1 MSFLFKT
8 TPSSP
13 LSQRRKATD
22 TKGNMAAPL
31 SLRTPEEAGM
41 FAALPAFL
49 TLDHDDRFA
58 MPRHPLGAEK
68 APSQDR
74 GIVMRLS

>member
-13 LSQRRKATD
+13 LSNRRKATD

-41 FAALPAFL
+41 FAALPSFI
-49 TLDHDDRFA
+49 TSDYDDCFA
-58 MPRHPLGAEK
+58 MPRHHLGTEA
-68 APSQDR
+68 ALCHD
-74 GIVMRLS
+74 

>member
-8 TPSSP
+8 TPPSP

-41 FAALPAFL
+41 FAALPSFL
-49 TLDHDDRFA
+49 TSLYDDCFA
-58 MPRHPLGAEK
+58 MPRHPLGAE
-68 APSQDR
+68 AVQSQDW
-74 GIVMRLS
+74 GNVMRSS